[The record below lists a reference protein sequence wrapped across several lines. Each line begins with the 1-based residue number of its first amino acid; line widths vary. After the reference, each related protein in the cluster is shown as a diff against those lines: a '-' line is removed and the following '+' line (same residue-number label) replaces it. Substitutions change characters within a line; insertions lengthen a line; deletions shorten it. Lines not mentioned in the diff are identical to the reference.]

1 MTAPLLDVADLRFE
15 WPDGF
20 ALSVARFALAAG
32 EAVAVVGPSG
42 CGKSTFLHLAAGIL
56 RPAAGSVRFEG
67 ADWAARS
74 ERERRRRRRTRIGLV
89 FQEFELLDHL
99 DATENVLLPHLVAG
113 EVDAAGRARAAQLLE
128 TAGIAHLAGRKPRR
142 MSHGERQR
150 VALCRA
156 LSTAPSLVLADEP
169 TGNLDPASG
178 ERVRALL
185 LEGVRESGGGLV
197 FVTHDRTGLDAFD
210 RVVDAAEWAS

>member
-1 MTAPLLDVADLRFE
+1 MAAPLLDVADLRFE

-20 ALSVARFALAAG
+20 TLSVARFALAAG

-56 RPAAGSVRFEG
+56 RPAAGAVRFEG
-67 ADWAARS
+67 TDWAARS

-99 DATENVLLPHLVAG
+99 DATENVLLPRLVAG
-113 EVDAAGRARAAQLLE
+113 EVDAGARARAEQLLE
-128 TAGIAHLAGRKPRR
+128 AAGIAHLAGRKPRR

-178 ERVRALL
+178 ETVRALL
-185 LEGVRESGGGLV
+185 LGGAREGGGGLV
-197 FVTHDRTGLDAFD
+197 FVTHDRTGLDGFD